1 MARKKPIPRSA
12 RKKIN
17 RGTLR
22 SRGDDTVKNISV
34 GLMDIDAAIMFYF
47 NNVIK
52 PTVLENDETVKVPLM
67 YSNPERWNSIQK
79 NGYLIDNKKQLIIPL
94 IVFKRNS
101 ISKDESIAIDKID
114 PLNPKLFR
122 TFQSKYSQK
131 NRYDNFAVQ
140 QGLNK
145 TKELYTVGVPDY
157 VNLEY
162 EFIVWT
168 SYTEQMNRI
177 IEKII
182 WSEGSYW
189 GEDGKFKFRT
199 SIDNYTDA
207 SEFTVNS
214 ERLIRTNFS
223 VTLKGYLIPE
233 EFNNVVTTQKA
244 LTPKRILIGDD
255 VSVNLTDLVGDS
267 QTRDV
272 RISVSKDA
280 AGSST
285 GLENPF
291 TIASG
296 LGVTVGGAGQFDGRN
311 SKTFTFSIGQD
322 VATDQTVTF
331 NAVTASSA
339 IHIGPSSFEIKQ
351 RDDGKAEVSTDWVV
365 KGDIIAENFVVT
377 SSVTS
382 MSVAFASGSTA
393 FGDSLDDTHIYTGSL
408 QLTGSLT
415 ASKFSGDGS
424 GITNVA
430 YSNVVS
436 RPTLI
441 SGSAQIATEISGAFT
456 STSSSLASRITNF
469 STGNVSLISGSATS
483 TGSFGKLFGDG
494 SSLTNISSYT
504 VANSANNRVLTA
516 VDSENGNAEAN
527 LTFDGTTLI
536 TAGNL
541 SASGNFQVEQTASIH
556 FNHFNTKFI

>member
-1 MARKKPIPRSA
+1 MAREKPIPRSA

-34 GLMDIDAAIMFYF
+34 ALMDIDAAIMFYF

-79 NGYLIDNKKQLIIPL
+79 NGYLVDNKKQLIIPL

-101 ISKDESIAIDKID
+101 ISKDESLNVDKID
-114 PLNPKLFR
+114 PLNPQLFR

-272 RISVSKDA
+272 RISVSKD
-280 AGSST
+280 T
-285 GLENPF
+285 GGGASALENPF
-291 TIASG
+291 TITSG
-296 LGVTVGGAGQFDGRN
+296 TGVTIGGAGQFDGRN

-322 VATDQTVTF
+322 VATTSNVIFQ
-331 NAVTASSA
+331 SMQ
-339 IHIGPSSFEIKQ
+339 IGQNSFIISE
-351 RDDGKAEVSTDWVV
+351 RADGKAQVDTDWVV

-382 MSVAFASGSTA
+382 MSVAFASGSTR
-393 FGDSLDDTHIYTGSL
+393 FGDSPDDTHRITGSM
-408 QLTGSLT
+408 S
-415 ASKFSGDGS
+415 
-424 GITNVA
+424 VA
-430 YSNVVS
+430 
-436 RPTLI
+436 
-441 SGSAQIATEISGAFT
+441 G
-456 STSSSLASRITNF
+456 
-469 STGNVSLISGSATS
+469 
-483 TGSFGKLFGDG
+483 
-494 SSLTNISSYT
+494 
-504 VANSANNRVLTA
+504 
-516 VDSENGNAEAN
+516 N
-527 LTFDGTTLI
+527 LTVNGSTLI
-536 TAGNL
+536 TATTITDPDL
-541 SASGNFQVEQTASIH
+541 YLRKTFVKKADSITIPSTASFTAVTASAPSGLTATNEQDFVFFINGQYMEH
-556 FNHFNTKFI
+556 DALTVKQAGSNFLLLVDTDSIGYSLEADDEIIAQGKFNS

>member
-12 RKKIN
+12 RKEIN

-22 SRGDDTVKNISV
+22 SRGDDTIKNISV

-52 PTVLENDETVKVPLM
+52 PTVLENDETIKVPLM

-79 NGYLIDNKKQLIIPL
+79 NGYLIDNKKQLVIPL

-114 PLNPKLFR
+114 PLSPKLFR

-233 EFNNVVTTQKA
+233 EFNSVVTTQKA

-272 RISVSKDA
+272 RISVSKDVGA
-280 AGSST
+280 AGSS

-291 TIASG
+291 SIVAGT
-296 LGVTVGGAGQFDGRN
+296 GVSIGGAGQFDGRS
-311 SKTFTFSIGQD
+311 SKTFTFGIGQD
-322 VATDQTVTF
+322 VSTTSTVQF
-331 NAVTASSA
+331 ANVSASSA
-339 IHIGPSSFEIKQ
+339 IHIGPTSFEIKQ

-393 FGDSLDDTHIYTGSL
+393 FGDSVDDNHRFTGSL
-408 QLTGSLT
+408 QVLGNAIVNGQALITSNTITTPDQYMRKQYVKKSNSVSSAT
-415 ASKFSGDGS
+415 ASFTAVTASAPTGLLATNENDFIFFINGQYMEHDALEIQQAGS
-424 GITNVA
+424 TFLLKVD
-430 YSNVVS
+430 
-436 RPTLI
+436 
-441 SGSAQIATEISGAFT
+441 
-456 STSSSLASRITNF
+456 TSSIGYNLESDDEILAW
-469 STGNVSLISGSATS
+469 
-483 TGSFGKLFGDG
+483 GKF
-494 SSLTNISSYT
+494 
-504 VANSANNRVLTA
+504 NS
-516 VDSENGNAEAN
+516 
-527 LTFDGTTLI
+527 
-536 TAGNL
+536 
-541 SASGNFQVEQTASIH
+541 
-556 FNHFNTKFI
+556 

>member
-12 RKKIN
+12 RKAIN

-22 SRGDDTVKNISV
+22 SRGTDEVKNISV
-34 GLMDIDAAIMFYF
+34 GLMDIDAAIMYYF

-52 PTVLENDETVKVPLM
+52 PTVIENDESIKVPLM

-79 NGYLIDNKKQLIIPL
+79 NGYLVDNKKQLIIPL

-101 ISKDESIAIDKID
+101 ISKDENLAIDKID
-114 PLNPKLFR
+114 PLNPKLFY
-122 TFQSKYSQK
+122 TFQKKYSRE

-162 EFIVWT
+162 EFVVWT
-168 SYTEQMNRI
+168 SYTEQMNKI

-199 SIDNYTDA
+199 NIDSYTDA

-214 ERLIRTNFS
+214 ERIIKTSFT

-267 QTRDV
+267 RTKDV
-272 RISVSKDA
+272 RISVSKDSTG
-280 AGSST
+280 AGS

-291 TIASG
+291 SILSG
-296 LGVTVGGAGQFDGRN
+296 TGVTVGGAGQFDGRN

-322 VATDQTVTF
+322 VGTSSTVQF
-331 NAVTASSA
+331 NAISASNA
-339 IHIGPSSFEIKQ
+339 LHIGETSFEISQ
-351 RDDGKAEVSTDWVV
+351 RDDGKAQVSTDWVV
-365 KGDIIAENFVVT
+365 QGDIIAENYIVSSSITHMTT
-377 SSVTS
+377 SFS
-382 MSVAFASGSTA
+382 SGSTT
-393 FGDSLDDTHIYTGSL
+393 FGDSGDDTHVFTGSMNVNGSVVVNGSTL
-408 QLTGSLT
+408 ATAATITVPDLYMRKQFVKKASSISIPSTASFTAVTASAPTGLT
-415 ASKFSGDGS
+415 ATNEQDFVFFINGQYMEHDALTIQQAGS
-424 GITNVA
+424 TFHLIVNTDSIG
-430 YSNVVS
+430 YSLES
-436 RPTLI
+436 DD
-441 SGSAQIATEISGAFT
+441 EI
-456 STSSSLASRITNF
+456 I
-469 STGNVSLISGSATS
+469 
-483 TGSFGKLFGDG
+483 
-494 SSLTNISSYT
+494 
-504 VANSANNRVLTA
+504 
-516 VDSENGNAEAN
+516 
-527 LTFDGTTLI
+527 
-536 TAGNL
+536 
-541 SASGNFQVEQTASIH
+541 ASGK
-556 FNHFNTKFI
+556 FNS

>member
-12 RKKIN
+12 RKEIN
-17 RGTLR
+17 RGYDR
-22 SRGDDTVKNISV
+22 SRKDDNVKSISV

-52 PTVLENDETVKVPLM
+52 PTVIENDETIKVPLM

-79 NGYLIDNKKQLIIPL
+79 NGYLVDNKKQLLIPL

-101 ISKDESIAIDKID
+101 ISKDESMSVDKID

-122 TFQSKYSQK
+122 TFQSKYSKK
-131 NRYDNFAVQ
+131 NRYDNFSVQ

-168 SYTEQMNRI
+168 SYTEQMNSI

-214 ERLIRTNFS
+214 ERLIRTTFS

-272 RISVSKDA
+272 KISVSKDGGG
-280 AGSST
+280 GSS

-291 TIASG
+291 SILSG
-296 LGVTVGGAGQFDGRN
+296 TGVSVGGAGQFDGRS

-322 VATDQTVTF
+322 VATTSNVIF
-331 NAVTASSA
+331 SSMQ
-339 IHIGPSSFEIKQ
+339 IGQNSFVISE
-351 RDDGKAEVSTDWVV
+351 RPDGKAQVDKDWVV
-365 KGDIIAENFVVT
+365 LGDIIAENYIVS
-377 SSVTS
+377 SSVTHMTQSFSSGSTIFGDSIDDTHRVTGS
-382 MSVAFASGSTA
+382 MSVTGNLTVNGAATITTATITTPDQYLRKQFVKKAASISIPSTA
-393 FGDSLDDTHIYTGSL
+393 SFTAVTASAPIGMTATNEQDFVFFINGQYMEHDALTIKQTGSNFL
-408 QLTGSLT
+408 LLVDTDSIGYSLE
-415 ASKFSGDGS
+415 ADDEIIAQGKF
-424 GITNVA
+424 
-430 YSNVVS
+430 
-436 RPTLI
+436 
-441 SGSAQIATEISGAFT
+441 
-456 STSSSLASRITNF
+456 
-469 STGNVSLISGSATS
+469 
-483 TGSFGKLFGDG
+483 
-494 SSLTNISSYT
+494 
-504 VANSANNRVLTA
+504 NS
-516 VDSENGNAEAN
+516 
-527 LTFDGTTLI
+527 
-536 TAGNL
+536 
-541 SASGNFQVEQTASIH
+541 
-556 FNHFNTKFI
+556 

>member
-12 RKKIN
+12 RKEIN
-17 RGTLR
+17 RGYDR
-22 SRGDDTVKNISV
+22 SRKDDNVKNISV

-52 PTVLENDETVKVPLM
+52 PTVVENDETIKVPLM

-79 NGYLIDNKKQLIIPL
+79 NGYLVDNKKQLLIPL

-101 ISKDESIAIDKID
+101 ISKDESMSVDKID

-122 TFQSKYSQK
+122 TFQSKYSKK
-131 NRYDNFAVQ
+131 NRYDNFSVQ

-168 SYTEQMNRI
+168 SYTEQMNSI

-214 ERLIRTNFS
+214 ERLIRTTFS

-272 RISVSKDA
+272 KISVSKDGGG
-280 AGSST
+280 GSS

-291 TIASG
+291 SILSG
-296 LGVTVGGAGQFDGRN
+296 TGVSVGGAGQFDGRN

-322 VATDQTVTF
+322 VGTSSTVQF
-331 NAVTASSA
+331 ANVSASSA
-339 IHIGPSSFEIKQ
+339 IHIGPTSFEIKQ
-351 RDDGKAEVSTDWVV
+351 RDDGKAQVNTDWVV
-365 KGDIIAENFVVT
+365 QGDIIAENYIVS
-377 SSVTS
+377 SSVTHMTQSFSSGSTIFGDSIDDTHRVTGS
-382 MSVAFASGSTA
+382 MSVTGNLTVNGAATITTATITTPDQYLRKQFVKKAASISIPSTA
-393 FGDSLDDTHIYTGSL
+393 SFTAV
-408 QLTGSLT
+408 T
-415 ASKFSGDGS
+415 ASAPIGMTATNEQDFVFFINGQYMEHDALTIKQAGSNFLLLVDTDSIGYSLEADDEIIAQGKF
-424 GITNVA
+424 
-430 YSNVVS
+430 
-436 RPTLI
+436 
-441 SGSAQIATEISGAFT
+441 
-456 STSSSLASRITNF
+456 
-469 STGNVSLISGSATS
+469 
-483 TGSFGKLFGDG
+483 
-494 SSLTNISSYT
+494 
-504 VANSANNRVLTA
+504 NS
-516 VDSENGNAEAN
+516 
-527 LTFDGTTLI
+527 
-536 TAGNL
+536 
-541 SASGNFQVEQTASIH
+541 
-556 FNHFNTKFI
+556 

>member
-12 RKKIN
+12 RKAIN

-22 SRGDDTVKNISV
+22 ARGDDQVKNISV

-52 PTVLENDETVKVPLM
+52 PTVMENDETIKVPLM

-101 ISKDESIAIDKID
+101 ISKDENLSVDKID
-114 PLNPKLFR
+114 PLNPKLFY
-122 TFQSKYSQK
+122 TFQSKYSK
-131 NRYDNFAVQ
+131 ENRYDNFSVQ

-267 QTRDV
+267 KTKDV
-272 RISVSKDA
+272 RISVSKE
-280 AGSST
+280 AGS
-285 GLENPF
+285 GAQLENPF
-291 TIASG
+291 TIQSG
-296 LGVTVGGAGQFDGRN
+296 TGVSIDGAGQFDGQ
-311 SKTFTFSIGQD
+311 STKTFTFSIGQD
-322 VATDQTVTF
+322 VGTASTVQF
-331 NAVTASSA
+331 ANVTASSA
-339 IHIGPSSFEIKQ
+339 LHIGETSFEIKQ

-393 FGDSLDDTHIYTGSL
+393 FGDSIDDTHRFTGSIDVNGNVIVNGAAL
-408 QLTGSLT
+408 ITSTTITTPDQYLRKQFVKKAASISIPSTASFTALT
-415 ASKFSGDGS
+415 ASAPVGMTA
-424 GITNVA
+424 TNEQDFVFFINGQYMEHDA
-430 YSNVVS
+430 L
-436 RPTLI
+436 TI
-441 SGSAQIATEISGAFT
+441 KQT
-456 STSSSLASRITNF
+456 
-469 STGNVSLISGSATS
+469 
-483 TGSFGKLFGDG
+483 G
-494 SSLTNISSYT
+494 SSLLLLVDTDSIGYSLE
-504 VANSANNRVLTA
+504 ADDEIIAQGKFNS
-516 VDSENGNAEAN
+516 
-527 LTFDGTTLI
+527 
-536 TAGNL
+536 
-541 SASGNFQVEQTASIH
+541 
-556 FNHFNTKFI
+556 

>member
-12 RKKIN
+12 RKAIN

-22 SRGDDTVKNISV
+22 ARGDDQVKNISV

-52 PTVLENDETVKVPLM
+52 PTVMENDETIKVPLM

-101 ISKDESIAIDKID
+101 ISKDENLSVDKID
-114 PLNPKLFR
+114 PLNPKLFY
-122 TFQSKYSQK
+122 TFQSKYSK
-131 NRYDNFAVQ
+131 ENRYDNFSVQ

-267 QTRDV
+267 
-272 RISVSKDA
+272 
-280 AGSST
+280 
-285 GLENPF
+285 
-291 TIASG
+291 
-296 LGVTVGGAGQFDGRN
+296 
-311 SKTFTFSIGQD
+311 KT
-322 VATDQTVTF
+322 
-331 NAVTASSA
+331 
-339 IHIGPSSFEIKQ
+339 
-351 RDDGKAEVSTDWVV
+351 
-365 KGDIIAENFVVT
+365 
-377 SSVTS
+377 
-382 MSVAFASGSTA
+382 
-393 FGDSLDDTHIYTGSL
+393 
-408 QLTGSLT
+408 
-415 ASKFSGDGS
+415 
-424 GITNVA
+424 
-430 YSNVVS
+430 
-436 RPTLI
+436 
-441 SGSAQIATEISGAFT
+441 
-456 STSSSLASRITNF
+456 
-469 STGNVSLISGSATS
+469 
-483 TGSFGKLFGDG
+483 
-494 SSLTNISSYT
+494 
-504 VANSANNRVLTA
+504 
-516 VDSENGNAEAN
+516 
-527 LTFDGTTLI
+527 
-536 TAGNL
+536 
-541 SASGNFQVEQTASIH
+541 
-556 FNHFNTKFI
+556 

>member
-12 RKKIN
+12 RKAIN
-17 RGTLR
+17 RGTIRKR
-22 SRGDDTVKNISV
+22 SAEEVKNISV

-79 NGYLIDNKKQLIIPL
+79 NGYLVDNKKQLIIPL

-101 ISKDESIAIDKID
+101 ISKDENLAIDKID
-114 PLNPKLFR
+114 PLNPKLFY
-122 TFQSKYSQK
+122 TFQKKYSRE

-162 EFIVWT
+162 EFVVWT

-189 GEDGKFKFRT
+189 GEDGRFKFRT
-199 SIDNYTDA
+199 NIDSYTDA
-207 SEFTVNS
+207 SEYTVNS
-214 ERLIRTNFS
+214 ERIIKTNFS

-267 QTRDV
+267 QTKDV
-272 RISVSKDA
+272 RISVSKDSL
-280 AGSST
+280 GGG

-291 TIASG
+291 TISTG
-296 LGVTVGGAGQFDGRN
+296 TGVSIANAGEFDGKS
-311 SKTFTFSIGQD
+311 SKNFIFSIGQD
-322 VATDQTVTF
+322 VATTSTVQF
-331 NAVTASSA
+331 ANVTASSA
-339 IHIGPSSFEIKQ
+339 IHIGETSFEISQ
-351 RDDGKAEVSTDWVV
+351 RDDGKAQVNKDWVV
-365 KGDIIAENFVVT
+365 LGDIIAENYIVS
-377 SSVTS
+377 SSVTHMTTS
-382 MSVAFASGSTA
+382 FSSGSTV
-393 FGDSLDDTHIYTGSL
+393 FGDSPDDMHRVTGSMRVN
-408 QLTGSLT
+408 GSLLVNGAATITAATITTPDQYLRKQYVKKASSISVPST
-415 ASKFSGDGS
+415 ASFTAVTASAPSGLTATSEDDFIFFINGQYMEHDALTIQQAGS
-424 GITNVA
+424 TFH
-430 YSNVVS
+430 
-436 RPTLI
+436 LI
-441 SGSAQIATEISGAFT
+441 VN
-456 STSSSLASRITNF
+456 TSSIGYDLESDDEVIAW
-469 STGNVSLISGSATS
+469 
-483 TGSFGKLFGDG
+483 GKF
-494 SSLTNISSYT
+494 
-504 VANSANNRVLTA
+504 NS
-516 VDSENGNAEAN
+516 
-527 LTFDGTTLI
+527 
-536 TAGNL
+536 
-541 SASGNFQVEQTASIH
+541 
-556 FNHFNTKFI
+556 